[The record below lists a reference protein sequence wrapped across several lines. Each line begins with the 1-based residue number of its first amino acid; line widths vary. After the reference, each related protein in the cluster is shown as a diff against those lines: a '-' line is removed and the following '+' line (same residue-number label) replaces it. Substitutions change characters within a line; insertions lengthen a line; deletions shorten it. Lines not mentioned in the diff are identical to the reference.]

1 MWLRDLWFAFL
12 WVSLLDLALI
22 ARMGGQCEGNMLAY
36 FVWQV
41 SGMAGLVCSKLTL
54 MAGVGV
60 VTHWIASIRRPPEM
74 PKGRKREI
82 RPRHVAGGVLCFG
95 IGATASACVNSAF
108 ALLEIYLRS
117 Q

>member
-1 MWLRDLWFAFL
+1 VWLRDLWFWFL
-12 WVSLLDLALI
+12 WVGLLDLALI
-22 ARMGGQCEGNMLAY
+22 ACMGGECEGNMLAY
-36 FVWQV
+36 FVWRA
-41 SGMAGLVCSKLTL
+41 GGLAGLVASKLTV
-54 MAGVGV
+54 MTGVGL
-60 VTHWIASIRRPPEM
+60 VTHLIANARRPPEV

-82 RPRHVAGGVLCFG
+82 RPRHVAGFVLCFG